1 MKNINVIGLMTGT
14 SCDGMDL
21 SLVNCKKNNESIIGK
36 TIKNYYIKYPISL
49 TKKLLKL
56 NTSNP
61 AKIAKAN
68 PNTARAL
75 YGQFFCLR
83 MIFNIWSFNMFSD
96 PKNIAKDAIISN
108 H

>member
-56 NTSNP
+56 NS
-61 AKIAKAN
+61 
-68 PNTARAL
+68 
-75 YGQFFCLR
+75 
-83 MIFNIWSFNMFSD
+83 
-96 PKNIAKDAIISN
+96 IILFLFISTFVCVPIRI
-108 H
+108 